1 MTDEIRCKVEIRQ
14 DADRQG
20 PGRLFGT
27 LIEYQKVAS
36 DRREMFLSNSL
47 EWPDNGVVVNLQ
59 HDRAQI
65 ITRVIPELRGSE
77 VIIDSPLPDTQRARD
92 VSALI
97 RDGTLTGMSLE
108 FVSRKEQRNAG
119 VREIRQA
126 KLTGAAIVDS
136 ASYPGTLEMREKNIE
151 KKPRR
156 LLCL

>member
-27 LIEYQKVAS
+27 LIEYEKRAS
-36 DRREMFLSNSL
+36 DRAEMFLSNSL
-47 EWPDNGVVVNLQ
+47 EWAENGVVVNLQ

-65 ITRVIPELRGSE
+65 ITRVIPELRGNL
-77 VIIDSPLPDTQRARD
+77 VVIDSPLPDTARARD
-92 VSALI
+92 AATLI

-108 FVSRKEQRNAG
+108 FAAKQENRNAG
-119 VREIRQA
+119 IRQISKA
-126 KLTGAAIVDS
+126 RLTGAAIVDS
-136 ASYPGTLEMREKNIE
+136 ASYPGTLEMRQKDV
-151 KKPRR
+151 KKTPRR